1 MSRRLPPLVLALAA
15 AGACAASNAMW
26 SARQLANE
34 ARALEAEGRAGDAAA
49 AWARAAVKAESVAV
63 RYPSGP
69 LVDGALTLQG
79 EALARIGSC
88 GVAEAPLHRVLEGGA
103 DGTLRERA
111 ALALAQ
117 CALDAGDPV
126 AAERALA
133 GPLESRDRGRRS
145 RAAYLAGR
153 AAVLRG
159 DVRTALERLS
169 RSEEAAAPFTRAH
182 LLAAAGRTDE
192 VAALL
197 DTLTRRRFVE
207 GEWAA
212 ALDDVARAIGP
223 DVAAQTLDR
232 LLARQRAPDGARA
245 RLLLRDGNRRLA
257 RGELDA
263 AQRRYAQVERVVPD
277 SVEGQRA
284 RLLLVRVLVPDS
296 SGDAALFRAAE
307 LARDSL
313 GSAPLAGRLF
323 LRIVTL
329 APSSLFAPKALVAA
343 AGLLP
348 ESHDSLLA
356 LLSSAYPT
364 SPYTL
369 AVRGQASPAY
379 AAAEDSLA
387 RALGVELHR
396 PALAVS
402 ATVRPPVPGRRGP
415 TLDAP

>member
-1 MSRRLPPLVLALAA
+1 V
-15 AGACAASNAMW
+15 
-26 SARQLANE
+26 
-34 ARALEAEGRAGDAAA
+34 
-49 AWARAAVKAESVAV
+49 
-63 RYPSGP
+63 
-69 LVDGALTLQG
+69 
-79 EALARIGSC
+79 
-88 GVAEAPLHRVLEGGA
+88 
-103 DGTLRERA
+103 
-111 ALALAQ
+111 
-117 CALDAGDPV
+117 
-126 AAERALA
+126 
-133 GPLESRDRGRRS
+133 PLESRDRGRRS

-153 AAVLRG
+153 AAVVRG
-159 DVRTALERLS
+159 DVPAALERLAG
-169 RSEEAAAPFTRAH
+169 SEDAAAGFTRAR
-182 LLAAAGRTDE
+182 LLAAAGRTGE

-207 GEWAA
+207 AEWAA
-212 ALDDVARAIGP
+212 ALDDVARASGP
-223 DVAAQTLDR
+223 DVAAHTLDR
-232 LLARQRAPDGARA
+232 LLARQRVRDRARA
-245 RLLLRDGNRRLA
+245 RLLLADGNRRLA
-257 RGELDA
+257 GGELDA
-263 AQRRYAQVERVVPD
+263 AQRRYAQAERAAPD

-284 RLLLVRVLVPDS
+284 RLLLVRVTASRAERPDELAAVARRLTGLLQSGPGGPVDAEALAFQETVRRVLVLDA

-348 ESHDSLLA
+348 QSHDSLVA
-356 LLSSAYPT
+356 RLSSRYPT

-369 AVRGQASPAY
+369 AVRGEASPAY

-387 RALGVELHR
+387 RALGLELR
-396 PALAVS
+396 SPSLAVA